1 MDWIG
6 DKLSALIAEGKRA
19 LGAEIVVMSDAKEDE
34 VDDGTG
40 VWEDSCDDECLMRG
54 TTTTTTGSHSRS
66 SSSCSGAAAAARR
79 SSPSLRS
86 PRLGRTAGSR
96 KGSPRKLGSNAGYFD
111 QQHQHQHQQPSPY
124 YYSCLQQQQPL
135 PTTHLP
141 TQSLPT
147 TPTRRTHTQALSL
160 DSASSVPG
168 SSSLGWVSSED
179 ISSFESPEL
188 RETME
193 RARQRALMMRAASS
207 PRGAEGC
214 ENFF

>member
-40 VWEDSCDDECLMRG
+40 VWEDSVDDESLN
-54 TTTTTTGSHSRS
+54 TAATTGYHSS
-66 SSSCSGAAAAARR
+66 SSSCGGGGAAAARR
-79 SSPSLRS
+79 SSPR
-86 PRLGRTAGSR
+86 PGRTGSR
-96 KGSPRKLGSNAGYFD
+96 KGSPRKLASNACSTAAGYFD
-111 QQHQHQHQQPSPY
+111 QQSYHYSSS
-124 YYSCLQQQQPL
+124 SCLQQQQQ
-135 PTTHLP
+135 P

-160 DSASSVPG
+160 DSASPAPG
-168 SSSLGWVSSED
+168 SRLGWTNSED
-179 ISSFESPEL
+179 INSFESPEL

-207 PRGAEGC
+207 PRGSEV
-214 ENFF
+214 